1 MEVVVVGSGR
11 MGSQLAWEYAL
22 GGHSVTVLA
31 REELRARSALEDVLA
46 AIRAFEVATEEDSAA
61 AARRL
66 EVSPL
71 QPNSPPETSR
81 LIVESIAEDL
91 EIKGE
96 VLAPL
101 VAALPDATIATN
113 TSSLS
118 IDAIGG
124 AIGAPGR
131 TLGAHYWNPPLLMR
145 LVELNIG
152 PRTEPGRVD
161 EMERVLKDLGKEP
174 VRIEKDVPGFA
185 WNRLQFALLREALWL
200 VEQGVATPET
210 VDLIV
215 RDGLARRWTQTG
227 PFETAALGGGATF
240 AAVADNLFPELSNA
254 TAAGS
259 LELQLPASDDPAL
272 AELRER
278 RDRFLAEALRLD
290 RHPPDV

>member
-1 MEVVVVGSGR
+1 MDVVVIGSGR
-11 MGSQLAWEYAL
+11 MGSQIACEYAL
-22 GGHSVTVLA
+22 GGHSVRVLA
-31 REELRARSALEDVLA
+31 REQSRARSALDDALA
-46 AIRAFEVATEEDSAA
+46 AARSFGVAAEAEVTE

-66 EVSPL
+66 EVGGLRELDSVPA
-71 QPNSPPETSR
+71 EAG

-91 EIKGE
+91 VVKAE
-96 VLAPL
+96 VLG
-101 VAALPDATIATN
+101 ALAGELPEATIATN

-118 IDAIGG
+118 IDAIGE
-124 AIGAPGR
+124 AVGAPER

-152 PRTEPGRVD
+152 PRTDPARVD
-161 EMERVLKDLGKEP
+161 EMEAVLKGLGKEP
-174 VRIEKDVPGFA
+174 VRVEKDVPGFA

-240 AAVADNLFPELSNA
+240 AAVAANLFGELSAA
-254 TAAGS
+254 TTAEG
-259 LELQLPASDDPAL
+259 LESTLPAADDPAL
-272 AELRER
+272 AELRAR
-278 RDRFLAEALRLD
+278 RDRFLAEALRRD
-290 RHPPDV
+290 RSDQS